1 MQGISR
7 GSGHSMLTK
16 GNALFQAYR
25 KKGHPRFKGG
35 MQQWEDTD
43 ISDTLTIFDNSE
55 TRTPILIVQEVKTD
69 GTDSILDFGKPSSR
83 QQSQNL

>member
-1 MQGISR
+1 MQGISK
-7 GSGHSMLTK
+7 GSGHSMLTRE
-16 GNALFQAYR
+16 NALFQAYR

-43 ISDTLTIFDNSE
+43 VSDTLTIFDNSE

-69 GTDSILDFGKPSSR
+69 EENRIYCVRESSAR
-83 QQSQNL
+83 

>member
-1 MQGISR
+1 MQGILK
-7 GSGHSMLTK
+7 GLGHSMLTK

-43 ISDTLTIFDNSE
+43 VSDTLTIFDNSE
-55 TRTPILIVQEVKTD
+55 TRTPILIVQEMKTD
-69 GTDSILDFGKPSSR
+69 GTDSIFGFGKSSPR
-83 QQSQNL
+83 QPN